1 MTAPK
6 SQLTAK
12 LAAIYGEV
20 GNLTKTGTNE
30 AQRYK
35 YAEAAEVANLVR
47 PLFAKYGLTL
57 IPSDATIIDAH
68 EEAREGRTSTKYLT
82 MLYRWTITDSETG
95 ETIPVVSVGSG
106 FDSGDKAAYKCATGA
121 FKYAIMTSLMLSA
134 GDDAEIEK
142 AEPAPRLDKN
152 APGAKASGPQ
162 DAPADRLITDAMR
175 KKLFATA
182 HGADLTDDQVKA
194 LMGLLV
200 QKDSTHALTFSDFDR
215 LLLAFSDPE
224 KRALVEGMKVAA

>member
-1 MTAPK
+1 MTVANK
-6 SQLTAK
+6 SLISK
-12 LAAIYGEV
+12 LALIYGEV

-30 AQRYK
+30 VQRYK

-47 PLFAKYGLTL
+47 PLFSKHGLTL
-57 IPSDATIIDAH
+57 TPTDITVVDAH
-68 EEAREGRTSTKYLT
+68 EESRDGKASMKYLT
-82 MLYRWTITDSETG
+82 LVYHWTISDSTSG
-95 ETIPVVSVGSG
+95 ETLPIVSVGSG
-106 FDSGDKAAYKCATGA
+106 FDSGDKAAYKAATGA

-134 GDDAEIEK
+134 GDDAENEK

-162 DAPADRLITDAMR
+162 DAPADRIITDAMR
-175 KKLFATA
+175 KKLFASA
-182 HGADLTDDQVKA
+182 HGVGLTDAQVKA

-224 KRALVEGMKVAA
+224 KIALVEGMKVAA